1 MKRNV
6 ARMRYQ
12 TDKRSSS
19 FCILA
24 IVFNVIY
31 FLSLYSNNSLNP
43 DFQMGLD
50 VLYNIL
56 FMLFAFLT
64 SEKVK
69 AYAKNWS
76 YYAIIGGAL
85 QVLRIFW
92 LPAHYLKAETLTHD
106 KWIILVAA
114 LAASAVCLV
123 LAGINCYMNSTTL
136 EKYLAKEN
144 NHG

>member
-19 FCILA
+19 LCILA

-31 FLSLYSNNSLNP
+31 FLSLYSNNNLNP
-43 DFQMGLD
+43 DFSMGLD

-56 FMLFAFLT
+56 FMLFAFLA

-69 AYAKNWS
+69 TYTKSWALPT
-76 YYAIIGGAL
+76 IIGGCL
-85 QVLRIFW
+85 QFARIMW
-92 LPAHYLKAETLTHD
+92 MPAHYLKAETLTHD
-106 KWIILVAA
+106 KWLILVIA
-114 LAASAVCLV
+114 LAASGVCLI
-123 LAGINCYMNSTTL
+123 LAGISCYSNSSLL
-136 EKYLAKEN
+136 EKYLEKEN